1 MIASRAGRS
10 FFTGYPIDDGQ
21 RGRDI
26 SVSWK
31 DEYRFGSLIEN
42 AGEMFSRISVRSNFK
57 FQVSA

>member
-1 MIASRAGRS
+1 MVASRAGRS
-10 FFTGYPIDDGQ
+10 FFTGYRIGGQ

-42 AGEMFSRISVRSNFK
+42 DGEMFSRISVRSNFK
-57 FQVSA
+57 YQVSA